1 MGDAL
6 VKELDRDMDA
16 VFDNVLVLNAA
27 FGALMKV
34 LSPEQSA
41 RLAAGLDRSIAGMAD
56 EPYELGFAAT
66 QLLQAWRNQ
75 AAQAAS
81 LRPPGHAT

>member
-6 VKELDRDMDA
+6 VKELGRDMDA

-27 FGALMKV
+27 FGALMKA
-34 LSPEQSA
+34 LTPEQA
-41 RLAAGLDRSIAGMAD
+41 GRVAAGLDRSIAGLAA
-56 EPYELGFAAT
+56 EPYELGVAASL
-66 QLLQAWRNQ
+66 LLQAWQNQ

-81 LRPPGHAT
+81 PRLPGHAT